1 MAYRMTAARK
11 RALRKAQLVS
21 ARLRKRMGN
30 AKLSKGH
37 KRALAVVV
45 AGAAVAG
52 GAYHTAQVMN
62 ATKLASATARR
73 NTARQNVR
81 NRKNAR
87 MNAAGDGTS
96 SINELLARARKTNTA
111 GTAPSSTITPGD
123 FAHIIRISNKAPE
136 SVKNLLLAQKGSS
149 VTSVYHGGK
158 AVKRKRRVQYG
169 DYEQTGVMDDGS
181 PIWEW
186 KPTSRVL

>member
-21 ARLRKRMGN
+21 ARLRKKMGN

-37 KRALAVVV
+37 KRAIAVVV

-62 ATKLASATARR
+62 ATKLATATARR

-81 NRKNAR
+81 NRRNAR
-87 MNAAGDGTS
+87 LNAAGNATN
-96 SINELLARARKTNTA
+96 SINAVIARARKDS
-111 GTAPSSTITPGD
+111 GGSAPNSTVNPGD
-123 FAHIIRISNKAPE
+123 FSHIIRISNSAPE
-136 SVKNLLLAQKGSS
+136 SVKKLLLAQKGSS